1 MIFGVP
7 KEGDAGEARVALTP
21 NSARFIQKLG
31 HECLVESGAG
41 SAARFSDQDYA
52 DAGVRVVY
60 SADGHC
66 QVIDNVS

>member
-7 KEGDAGEARVALTP
+7 KERDAGEARVALTP

-41 SAARFSDQDYA
+41 SAARFS
-52 DAGVRVVY
+52 
-60 SADGHC
+60 GHC
-66 QVIDNVS
+66 QSKIG

>member
-7 KEGDAGEARVALTP
+7 KERDAGEARVALTP

-41 SAARFSDQDYA
+41 SAARFS
-52 DAGVRVVY
+52 
-60 SADGHC
+60 GHG
-66 QVIDNVS
+66 QSKIG